1 MEEIPPPMRL
11 TRTSS
16 LRILKPLQVI
26 FYLLFIFLWLK
37 DNFPPLRKWHISPL
51 LPLAGLLII
60 TAVRLA
66 LRIKIQK
73 PKLTFKPG
81 KAWGALALI
90 MLLATAVRI
99 PYLVHNYGLMDS
111 DEAIPSLQG
120 KHIAEGRLPPIYY
133 YGALFQGSFPQF
145 YQALLF
151 KIFGYSALLT
161 KIAATLAF
169 VAFLVVQFWLIK
181 GIFSL
186 TWAFVIGLFY
196 CLPLTYLLQASFDV
210 GSHFPVVFFLGAL
223 ILALTYQIYW
233 KGKDA
238 RLAPLGVIM
247 GLGFWTH
254 QITAIFIATS
264 GVFLLAR
271 YKLEIRKYLKLA
283 LFFFVGAF
291 PVVMSEVYWKFPL
304 VRLLFGGES
313 GAVSESKI
321 SRAKSFLLT
330 LISSGPE
337 WINWIYLVLIVAGAV
352 ILARL
357 SIKKTKV
364 LPSSLYVVF
373 FLFYAAVYLIS
384 QFSSVP
390 VIRYLYILYIVL
402 PVLFAAVFMLIKTR
416 IRYAAAALFFLMLFF
431 LSNGKTSLAYI
442 NTVKERHH
450 ELGAV
455 MTAMSET
462 KEKYWLAHYW
472 ISYLMNSLGKE
483 NFIVASTTTE
493 RYPYYRLLFD
503 SEAEHSNYLF
513 LRDTPQAIEEA
524 SKLTGLLEKCG
535 IAYRTKE
542 VGPWLLV
549 HGVREYIYL
558 KDLSYP
564 PQEIPEVDLENV
576 RLTETGLDIEFA
588 RKGAAPAGG
597 FRVDA
602 EIPGFCSRFT
612 PLSQAEKSVIH
623 MPPPPQDHVKIRYG
637 LNYQGLPLE
646 STFRERD
653 YALPRPASPFRRE
666 PVDTLTGLGPREKI
680 SGKNWLV
687 CAKEARLRINA
698 PLGDSAKIVFTL
710 FSPLKLN
717 IEDFWWHRDFSQEV
731 AVFVNGQLFTQKR
744 LDDGE
749 NEVRLDCRFPPFQRG
764 ENTITLKFKYALV
777 LSQRFDHWKTAA
789 FLEGVRID

>member
-1 MEEIPPPMRL
+1 MKP
-11 TRTSS
+11 TKTSS
-16 LRILKPLQVI
+16 WIILQALQVI
-26 FYLLFIFLWLK
+26 FYLLFVFLWLK
-37 DNFPPLRKWHISPL
+37 DNFPPLRKWSVSPFF
-51 LPLAGLLII
+51 PLAGLLII
-60 TAVRLA
+60 TAIRLA
-66 LRIKIQK
+66 LKMKTAK
-73 PKLTFKPG
+73 PKFSIKPG
-81 KAWGALALI
+81 KAWAALVLI
-90 MLLATAVRI
+90 ILLATAVRI
-99 PYLVHNYGLMDS
+99 PYFVHNFGLMDS

-161 KIAATLAF
+161 KIAAYLAF
-169 VAFLVVQFWLIK
+169 VAFLVVQFFLLMEC
-181 GIFSL
+181 FSWA
-186 TWAFVIGLFY
+186 WAFVISLFY
-196 CLPLTYLLQASFDV
+196 CLPLTYLLQASLDV
-210 GSHFPVVFFLGAL
+210 GSHFPVVFFLGIL
-223 ILALTYQIYW
+223 ILALTFQIYW
-233 KGKDA
+233 KGQDT
-238 RLAPLGVIM
+238 RLATLGVIM
-247 GLGFWTH
+247 GLSFWTH

-271 YKLEIRKYLKLA
+271 YKLDIRKYLKLA
-283 LFFFVGAF
+283 LFFFVGVF
-291 PVVMSEVYWKFPL
+291 PVVMSEIYWKFPL

-313 GAVSESKI
+313 GAVGESKI

-330 LISSGPE
+330 LISSGPGG
-337 WINWIYLVLIVAGAV
+337 INWIYLALIAAGAV
-352 ILARL
+352 ILACL
-357 SIKKTKV
+357 SIKKQKV

-384 QFSSVP
+384 QFSAVP

-402 PVLFAAVFMLIKTR
+402 PVLFAAVFMLIRTK
-416 IRYAAAALFFLMLFF
+416 IRYAAATLFFLLLFF
-431 LSNGKTSLAYI
+431 LSNGKTSLAYY
-442 NTVKERHH
+442 NTVKERHN

-455 MTAMSET
+455 MAAMSET
-462 KEKYWLAHYW
+462 QEKYWLAHYW

-503 SEAEHSNYLF
+503 SEAAHSNYLF
-513 LRDTPQAIEEA
+513 LRDTPQAEEEA
-524 SKLTGLLEKCG
+524 SKLTSLLEKCG

-549 HGVREYIYL
+549 HGIREYIYL

-564 PQEIPEVDLENV
+564 PQEIPEVTLENV

-588 RKGAAPAGG
+588 RKGPAPAGG

-602 EIPGFCSRFT
+602 EVPGFCSRFT
-612 PLSQAEKSVIH
+612 PLAQSEKSVIH
-623 MPPPPQDHVKIRYG
+623 MPPPPEDHVKIRYG
-637 LNYQGLPLE
+637 LKGLPLE
-646 STFRERD
+646 STFQERE
-653 YALPRPASPFRRE
+653 YALPRPTSPFRRE
-666 PVDTLTGLGPREKI
+666 PIDYLIGLGPREKI

-687 CAKEARLRINA
+687 CAKEVKVRINA
-698 PLGDSAKIVFTL
+698 PLGDSAKITFTL

-731 AVFVNGQLFTQKR
+731 AVFVNGQLFAQAK
-744 LDDGE
+744 LNDGE
-749 NEVRLDCRFPPFQRG
+749 NAVAIDGPFPPFQHG
-764 ENTITLKFKYALV
+764 ENMITLKFKYALV

-789 FLEGVRID
+789 FLENIKID

>member
-1 MEEIPPPMRL
+1 MKPIKIY
-11 TRTSS
+11 S
-16 LRILKPLQVI
+16 RITLQALQVI
-26 FYLLFIFLWLK
+26 FYLLFVFLWLK
-37 DNFPPLRKWHISPL
+37 DNFPPLRKRPGSPL
-51 LPLAGLLII
+51 LPLAGLLTI
-60 TAVRLA
+60 TALRLA
-66 LRIKIQK
+66 LRIKTAK
-73 PKLTFKPG
+73 PKFTFKPG
-81 KAWGALALI
+81 KACGALVLI
-90 MLLATAVRI
+90 ILLAGAVRVPFLI
-99 PYLVHNYGLMDS
+99 HNYGLMDS

-161 KIAATLAF
+161 KIAAFLAF
-169 VAFLVVQFWLIK
+169 VAFLVVQFFLLMEC
-181 GIFSL
+181 FSW
-186 TWAFVIGLFY
+186 TWAFIISLFY
-196 CLPLTYLLQASFDV
+196 CLPLTYLVQASLDV
-210 GSHFPVVFFLGAL
+210 GSHFPVVFFLGTL
-223 ILALTYQIYW
+223 ILALTYEIYW
-233 KGKDA
+233 KGKDT
-238 RLAPLGVIM
+238 RLATLGVIM
-247 GLGFWTH
+247 GLSFWTH

-271 YKLEIRKYLKLA
+271 YKLDIRKYLKLA

-291 PVVMSEVYWKFPL
+291 PVLMSEIYWKFPL

-313 GAVSESKI
+313 GAASGSKI
-321 SRAKSFLLT
+321 STAKDFLLT

-337 WINWIYLVLIVAGAV
+337 GINWIFLALLTAGAV

-357 SIKKTKV
+357 SLKKKKV
-364 LPSSLYVVF
+364 LPTSLYVVY

-384 QFSSVP
+384 QFSAVP

-402 PVLFAAVFMLIKTR
+402 PVLFAAVFMLIRIK
-416 IRYAAAALFFLMLFF
+416 IRYAATALFFLLLFL
-431 LSNGKTSLAYI
+431 LSNGKTSLAYY
-442 NTVKERHH
+442 NTVKERHA

-462 KEKYWLAHYW
+462 EEKYWLAHYW
-472 ISYLMNSLGKE
+472 ISYLMNSLSKE

-503 SEAEHSNYLF
+503 SEAAHSNYLF
-513 LRDTPQAIEEA
+513 LRDTPQAEEEA
-524 SKLTGLLEKCG
+524 AKLTGLLEKCG
-535 IAYRTKE
+535 IEYRTKE

-549 HGVREYIYL
+549 HGIREYIYL

-564 PQEIPEVDLENV
+564 PQEIPEVGLENV

-588 RKGAAPAGG
+588 RKGAAQTGG

-612 PLSQAEKSVIH
+612 PLSQAEKSVIR
-623 MPPPPQDHVKIRYG
+623 MPPPPRDQVKIRYG

-646 STFRERD
+646 STFRER
-653 YALPRPASPFRRE
+653 YYVLPRSAVPFRRE
-666 PVDTLTGLGPREKI
+666 PVDYLAGFGPREKI

-687 CAKEARLRINA
+687 CAKEVRLRINA
-698 PLGDSAKIVFTL
+698 LLGDSAKIVFTL

-717 IEDFWWHRDFSQEV
+717 IEDFWWHRDLSQEV
-731 AVFVNGQLFTQKR
+731 AVFINGRLFAQTK
-744 LDDGE
+744 LNDGE
-749 NEVRLDCRFPPFQRG
+749 NAVAVDCRFPPFQKG
-764 ENTITLKFKYALV
+764 ENIITLKFKYALV

-789 FLEGVRID
+789 FLEKIKID

>member
-1 MEEIPPPMRL
+1 MEEISPPMRL

-51 LPLAGLLII
+51 LPLIGLLII
-60 TAVRLA
+60 TAIRLA

-90 MLLATAVRI
+90 ILLATAVRV
-99 PYLVHNYGLMDS
+99 PYLAHNYGLMDS
-111 DEAIPSLQG
+111 DEAVPSLQG

-151 KIFGYSALLT
+151 KMFGYSALLT
-161 KIAATLAF
+161 KIAAYLAF
-169 VAFLVVQFWLIK
+169 VAFLVVQFLLLMEC
-181 GIFSL
+181 FSWA
-186 TWAFVIGLFY
+186 WAFVISLFY
-196 CLPLTYLLQASFDV
+196 CLPLTYLLQASLDV
-210 GSHFPVVFFLGAL
+210 GSHFPVVFFLGIL
-223 ILALTYQIYW
+223 ILALTFQIFW
-233 KGKDA
+233 KGQDA

-247 GLGFWTH
+247 GLSFWTH

-271 YKLEIRKYLKLA
+271 YKLDIRKYLKLA
-283 LFFFVGAF
+283 LYFLVGAF
-291 PVVMSEVYWKFPL
+291 PVVMSEIYWKFPL

-313 GAVSESKI
+313 GPVSESKI
-321 SRAKSFLLT
+321 SRAKNFLLT

-337 WINWIYLVLIVAGAV
+337 GINWVYLALIAAGAV
-352 ILARL
+352 SLARL
-357 SIKKTKV
+357 SIKKKNV
-364 LPSSLYVVF
+364 LPSSLYVVY

-384 QFSSVP
+384 QFSAVP

-402 PVLFAAVFMLIKTR
+402 PVLFTALFMLIRTR
-416 IRYAAAALFFLMLFF
+416 IRYVAAALFFLLLFF
-431 LSNGKTSLAYI
+431 LSNGKTSLAYY
-442 NTVKERHH
+442 NTVKERHN

-455 MTAMSET
+455 MAAMSET

-483 NFIVASTTTE
+483 NYIVASTTTE

-503 SEAEHSNYLF
+503 SEAVHSNYLF
-513 LRDTPQAIEEA
+513 LRDTPQAEEEA

-549 HGVREYIYL
+549 YGIQEYIYL

-564 PQEIPEVDLENV
+564 PQEIPEITLENV

-588 RKGAAPAGG
+588 KKGSAPTGG

-612 PLSQAEKSVIH
+612 PLAQAEKSIIH
-623 MPPPPQDHVKIRYG
+623 MPPPPQDHVKIRFG

-646 STFRERD
+646 STFRERE
-653 YALPRPASPFRRE
+653 YALPRPVSPFRRE
-666 PVDTLTGLGPREKI
+666 PVDYLTGLGPREKV
-680 SGKNWLV
+680 SGNNWIV
-687 CAKEARLRINA
+687 CAKEVRLRINA
-698 PLGDSAKIVFTL
+698 PLGDSSKIIFTL

-717 IEDFWWHRDFSQEV
+717 IEEFWWHGDFSQEV
-731 AVFVNGQLFTQKR
+731 AVFVNGQLFAQTK
-744 LDDGE
+744 LKDGE
-749 NEVRLDCRFPPFQRG
+749 NAVPIACRFPPFQNG
-764 ENTITLKFKYALV
+764 ENRIALKFKYALV

-789 FLEGVRID
+789 FLENIKID

>member
-1 MEEIPPPMRL
+1 MRL
-11 TRTSS
+11 TKTSS
-16 LRILKPLQVI
+16 GIILQALQVI
-26 FYLLFIFLWLK
+26 FYLLFVFLWLK
-37 DNFPPLRKWHISPL
+37 DNFPPLRKWHVSPL
-51 LPLAGLLII
+51 IPLIGLLII
-60 TAVRLA
+60 TARRLA
-66 LRIKIQK
+66 LKIKTPK
-73 PKLTFKPG
+73 PKLASRPG

-90 MLLATAVRI
+90 ILLATAVRV

-120 KHIAEGRLPPIYY
+120 KHIAEGRLPTIYY

-161 KIAATLAF
+161 KVAAYLAF
-169 VAFLVVQFWLIK
+169 VAFLVVQFFLLMEC
-181 GIFSL
+181 FSWA
-186 TWAFVIGLFY
+186 WAFVISLFY

-233 KGKDA
+233 KGKDT
-238 RLAPLGVIM
+238 RLATLGVIM

-271 YKLEIRKYLKLA
+271 YKLDIRKYLKLA

-291 PVVMSEVYWKFPL
+291 PVVMSEIYWKFPL
-304 VRLLFGGES
+304 VRLLFAGGA
-313 GAVSESKI
+313 GAVGESKI
-321 SRAKSFLLT
+321 SRAKNFLLT

-337 WINWIYLVLIVAGAV
+337 GINWIYLALIAAGAV
-352 ILARL
+352 ILACL
-357 SIKKTKV
+357 SIKKKKV
-364 LPSSLYVVF
+364 LPSSLYAVY
-373 FLFYAAVYLIS
+373 FLFYAAVYLVS
-384 QFSSVP
+384 QFSAVP

-402 PVLFAAVFMLIKTR
+402 PVLFAAVFMLIRTR
-416 IRYAAAALFFLMLFF
+416 IRYAAAALFFLLLFF
-431 LSNGKTSLAYI
+431 LSNGKTSLAYT
-442 NTVKERHH
+442 NTVKERHN

-455 MTAMSET
+455 MAAMSET

-503 SEAEHSNYLF
+503 SEAVHSNYLF

-535 IAYRTKE
+535 IEYRTKE

-549 HGVREYIYL
+549 HGIREYIYL

-564 PQEIPEVDLENV
+564 PQEIPEVDLENI

-588 RKGAAPAGG
+588 RKGAAPTGG

-653 YALPRPASPFRRE
+653 YVLPRPAFPFRRE

-749 NEVRLDCRFPPFQRG
+749 NAVAIDCRFPPFQNG
-764 ENTITLKFKYALV
+764 ENIITLKFKYALV

-789 FLEGVRID
+789 FLENIKID

>member
-1 MEEIPPPMRL
+1 MRL
-11 TRTSS
+11 TKTSS
-16 LRILKPLQVI
+16 RITLQALQVI
-26 FYLLFIFLWLK
+26 FYLLFVFLWLK
-37 DNFPPLRKWHISPL
+37 DNFPPLRKWHVSPL
-51 LPLAGLLII
+51 LPLVGLLII
-60 TAVRLA
+60 TALRLA
-66 LRIKIQK
+66 LGMKTAK
-73 PKLTFKPG
+73 PKFAFKPG
-81 KAWGALALI
+81 KTWGALVLI
-90 MLLATAVRI
+90 ILLASAVRV

-161 KIAATLAF
+161 KVAAYLAF
-169 VAFLVVQFWLIK
+169 VAFLVVQFFLLMEC
-181 GIFSL
+181 FSWA
-186 TWAFVIGLFY
+186 WAFVIGLFY
-196 CLPLTYLLQASFDV
+196 CLPLTYLLQASLDV
-210 GSHFPVVFFLGAL
+210 GSHFPVVFFLGIL
-223 ILALTYQIYW
+223 ILALTFQIYW
-233 KGKDA
+233 KGQDT
-238 RLAPLGVIM
+238 RLATLGVIM

-254 QITAIFIATS
+254 QITTIFIATS

-271 YKLEIRKYLKLA
+271 YKLDIRKYLKLA

-291 PVVMSEVYWKFPL
+291 PVVMSEIYWKFPL

-321 SRAKSFLLT
+321 ARAKNFLLT

-337 WINWIYLVLIVAGAV
+337 GINWIYLALIAAGTV

-357 SIKKTKV
+357 SLKKKKV
-364 LPSSLYVVF
+364 LPSSLYVVY
-373 FLFYAAVYLIS
+373 FLVYAAVYLIS
-384 QFSSVP
+384 QFSAVP

-402 PVLFAAVFMLIKTR
+402 PVLFAAVFMLIRTK
-416 IRYAAAALFFLMLFF
+416 IRYAAAALFFLLLFL
-431 LSNGKTSLAYI
+431 LSNGKTSLAYT
-442 NTVKERHH
+442 NTVKERHD

-455 MTAMSET
+455 MAAMSET
-462 KEKYWLAHYW
+462 KEKYWLADYW
-472 ISYLMNSLGKE
+472 ISYLMNSLSKE

-503 SEAEHSNYLF
+503 SEAAHSNYLF
-513 LRDTPQAIEEA
+513 LRDTPQAEEEA
-524 SKLTGLLEKCG
+524 VKLTGLLDKCG
-535 IAYRTKE
+535 ITYRTKE
-542 VGPWLLV
+542 VGRWLLV
-549 HGVREYIYL
+549 HGIQEYIYL
-558 KDLSYP
+558 KDASYP
-564 PQEIPEVDLENV
+564 PQEIPEVVLENV

-588 RKGAAPAGG
+588 RKGAAPTGG

-612 PLSQAEKSVIH
+612 PLSQAEKTVVH
-623 MPPPPQDHVKIRYG
+623 MPPPPQDHLKIRYS
-637 LNYQGLPLE
+637 LNYQGLPIE
-646 STFRERD
+646 STFREGD
-653 YALPRPASPFRRE
+653 HVLPRPAFPFRRE
-666 PVDTLTGLGPREKI
+666 PVDYLTGLGPREKV

-698 PLGDSAKIVFTL
+698 PLRDSAKIVFTL

-731 AVFVNGQLFTQKR
+731 AVFVNGQLFAQTK
-744 LDDGE
+744 LNDGE
-749 NEVRLDCRFPPFQRG
+749 NAVAIDCRFPPFQDG
-764 ENTITLKFKYALV
+764 ENIITLKFKYALV

-789 FLEGVRID
+789 FLENIKMD